1 LSATPEVATDG
12 NERINARCANP
23 SVRREQK
30 RQGVI
35 YSNKLQLG
43 IKESR
48 IVLAPGLLQTGAI
61 DDLLRGFVGKARA
74 QSNFDRL
81 PIPFRAV
88 TTDMVSGRMVVLDR
102 GDLSIAM
109 RASMALPGV
118 FAPVD
123 RDDQVLADGG
133 LVRNLPV
140 DVARTLCADVVIVV
154 NLVSPPE
161 RADQLRGP
169 GQMLGRTVELMQS
182 KRDLDAARAK

>member
-1 LSATPEVATDG
+1 
-12 NERINARCANP
+12 
-23 SVRREQK
+23 
-30 RQGVI
+30 
-35 YSNKLQLG
+35 
-43 IKESR
+43 
-48 IVLAPGLLQTGAI
+48 
-61 DDLLRGFVGKARA
+61 
-74 QSNFDRL
+74 
-81 PIPFRAV
+81 
-88 TTDMVSGRMVVLDR
+88 MVVLDR